1 MKVLG
6 NSNCIMHI
14 ISNMLKM
21 QNSKLLDHGSRVG
34 YLVAKML
41 ETQGKSKKEII
52 DSYLLGLLHDV
63 GAYKTEEIDK
73 LVQFE
78 TEKVYD
84 HSIYGYLIL
93 KLSEVMDDKV
103 EAILHHHT
111 PWKQLCRMNLENA
124 QLANL
129 IFLADRIEIYLR
141 TKNECITSEILE
153 KTNCFS
159 TQNIELFCEADKKY
173 DFQKRLLDGSYINDT
188 EKYLY
193 QADFSEEELRKLI
206 RMVAFLI
213 DFRSESTVTHTIT
226 MVSASVTLAK
236 LMNLDKQQLDE
247 IYTGAYI
254 HDLGKVAIPL
264 EILEKPGRLDYDEME
279 VMKTHI
285 ILTGNIISGHVSD
298 NVYKIAMR
306 HHEKMDGNG
315 YPYGIKEE
323 DMSVAEKI
331 VAVAD
336 IFSALTGKR
345 SYKDSLPKEKVISIM
360 QQMADNHQI
369 SEEVVKLLIDNYEV
383 VERQVEEECKEII
396 HNYEEIKERYQEI
409 SKILNSEDVVKL

>member
-1 MKVLG
+1 MQVLG

-21 QNSKLLDHGSRVG
+21 QNPKLMDHGSRVG

-41 ETQGKSKKEII
+41 EVQGKTQKEILE
-52 DSYLLGLLHDV
+52 SYIIGLLHDV

-73 LVQFE
+73 LIQFE
-78 TEKVYD
+78 TERVFD
-84 HSIYGYLIL
+84 HSIYGYLIM
-93 KLSEVMDDKV
+93 KVSEVMEDKV
-103 EAILHHHT
+103 DAILHHHT
-111 PWKQLCRMNLENA
+111 PWEQLKTMRCENS

-129 IFLADRIEIYLR
+129 IFLADRVEIYLR
-141 TKNECITSEILE
+141 TQKKFISPEVLK
-153 KTNCFS
+153 KTKCFS
-159 TQNIELFCEADKKY
+159 EENIELFCEAEEKY
-173 DFQKRLLDGSYINDT
+173 DFQKRLLDGSYINAT

-193 QADFSEEELRKLI
+193 QAEFSEEELKKLI

-226 MVSASVTLAK
+226 MVSAAVALGN
-236 LMNLDKQQLDE
+236 LMNLNKQQIDE

-264 EILEKPGRLDYDEME
+264 EVLEKPGRLDYDEME

-285 ILTGNIISGHVSD
+285 ILPGNIIGGHVSD

-306 HHEKMDGNG
+306 HHEKLDGKG

-323 DMSVAEKI
+323 DMSLSEKI

-345 SYKDSLPKEKVISIM
+345 SYKDSMPKEKVVSIM

-369 SEEVVKLLIDNYEV
+369 SEEVVQLLIDNYEMV
-383 VERQVEEECKEII
+383 VQQVDENCGRII
-396 HNYEEIKERYQEI
+396 HNYEEIKDKYQKI
-409 SKILNSEDVVKL
+409 SKMF

>member
-1 MKVLG
+1 
-6 NSNCIMHI
+6 MHI

-21 QNSKLLDHGSRVG
+21 QNPKLMDHGSRVG

-41 ETQGKSKKEII
+41 EVQGKAQKEIQE
-52 DSYLLGLLHDV
+52 SYILGLLHDV

-78 TEKVYD
+78 TERVFD
-84 HSIYGYLIL
+84 HSIYGYLIM
-93 KLSEVMDDKV
+93 KVSEVMEDKV
-103 EAILHHHT
+103 DAILHHHT
-111 PWKQLCRMNLENA
+111 PWEQLKIMKTENS

-129 IFLADRIEIYLR
+129 IFLADRVEIYLR
-141 TKNECITSEILE
+141 TKKKWITSEFLE

-159 TQNIELFCEADKKY
+159 KENIDLFKRTDEKF

-188 EKYLY
+188 ERYLY
-193 QADFSEEELRKLI
+193 QAEFSEEELKKLI

-226 MVSASVTLAK
+226 MVSAAVALGN
-236 LMNLDKQQLDE
+236 LMNLEKQQIDE

-264 EILEKPGRLDYDEME
+264 EVLEKPGRLDYDEME

-285 ILTGNIISGHVSD
+285 ILTGNIIGGHVSD

-306 HHEKMDGNG
+306 HHEKLDGKG

-323 DMSVAEKI
+323 DMSLEEKI

-345 SYKDSLPKEKVISIM
+345 SYKDSMPKEKVVSIM

-369 SEEVVKLLIDNYEV
+369 AEEVVKLLIDNYEI
-383 VERQVEEECKEII
+383 VERQVDENCSMII
-396 HNYEEIKERYQEI
+396 HNYEEIKEKYQNI
-409 SKILNSEDVVKL
+409 SKMFSD

>member
-1 MKVLG
+1 MQVLG

-21 QNSKLLDHGSRVG
+21 QNPKLMDHGSRVG

-41 ETQGKSKKEII
+41 EVQGKSQKEILE
-52 DSYLLGLLHDV
+52 SYILGLLHDV

-78 TEKVYD
+78 TERVYD
-84 HSIYGYLIL
+84 HSIYGYLIM
-93 KLSEVMDDKV
+93 KVSEVMEDKV
-103 EAILHHHT
+103 DAILHHHT
-111 PWKQLCRMNLENA
+111 PWEKLAKMKVENSR
-124 QLANL
+124 LANL
-129 IFLADRIEIYLR
+129 IFLADRVEIYLR
-141 TKNECITSEILE
+141 TQKKHISTEILE

-159 TQNIELFCEADKKY
+159 RENIELFCETDEKF
-173 DFQKRLLDGSYINDT
+173 DVQKRLLDGSYINDT

-193 QADFSEEELRKLI
+193 QAEFTEEELKKLI

-226 MVSASVTLAK
+226 MVSAAVALAE
-236 LMNLDKQQLDE
+236 LMNLDKQQIDE

-264 EILEKPGRLDYDEME
+264 EVLEKPGRLDFDEME

-285 ILTGNIISGHVSD
+285 ILTGNIIGGHVSD

-306 HHEKMDGNG
+306 HHEKLDGKG
-315 YPYGIKEE
+315 YPYGIKGEN
-323 DMSVAEKI
+323 MSVAEKI

-345 SYKDSLPKEKVISIM
+345 SYKDSMPKEKVISIM

-369 SEEVVKLLIDNYEV
+369 SGETVKLLVDNYET
-383 VERQVEEECKEII
+383 VEQKVEENCSKII
-396 HNYEEIKERYQEI
+396 HNYENIKERYSEI
-409 SKILNSEDVVKL
+409 SRIFAS

>member
-21 QNSKLLDHGSRVG
+21 QNPKLLDHGSRVG

-41 ETQGKSKKEII
+41 EVQGKSQKEIL
-52 DSYLLGLLHDV
+52 DSYILGLLHDI

-78 TEKVYD
+78 TERVYD
-84 HSIYGYLIL
+84 HSIYGYLIM
-93 KLSEVMDDKV
+93 KVSEVMEDKV

-111 PWKQLCRMNLENA
+111 PWEQLKQMNVKNS

-129 IFLADRIEIYLR
+129 IFLADRAEIYLR
-141 TKNECITSEILE
+141 TQNKCISAEILE
-153 KTNCFS
+153 KANCFS
-159 TQNIELFCEADKKY
+159 KENIELFCEADKKY

-193 QADFSEEELRKLI
+193 QAEFTEDELKKLI

-226 MVSASVTLAK
+226 MVSAAVALAE

-264 EILEKPGRLDYDEME
+264 EVLEKPGRLDYDEME

-285 ILTGNIISGHVSD
+285 ILTGNIIGGHVSD

-306 HHEKMDGNG
+306 HHEKLDGNG
-315 YPYGIKEE
+315 YPYGVKEE
-323 DMSVAEKI
+323 DMSEAEEI

-345 SYKDSLPKEKVISIM
+345 SYKDSMPKEKVVSIM

-369 SEEVVKLLIDNYEV
+369 SGEIVKLLVDNYET
-383 VERQVEEECKEII
+383 VEQKVEKDCSKII
-396 HNYEEIKERYQEI
+396 HNYEKIKEKYNEI
-409 SKILNSEDVVKL
+409 SRLFAS

>member
-21 QNSKLLDHGSRVG
+21 QNPKLVDHGSKVG

-41 ETQGKSKKEII
+41 EVQGKTQKEILE
-52 DSYLLGLLHDV
+52 SYIIGLLHDV

-78 TEKVYD
+78 TERVFD
-84 HSIYGYLIL
+84 HSIYGYLIM
-93 KLSEVMDDKV
+93 KVSEVMEDKV
-103 EAILHHHT
+103 DAILHHHT
-111 PWKQLCRMNLENA
+111 PWEQLKSMRCENS

-129 IFLADRIEIYLR
+129 IFLADRVEIYLR
-141 TKNECITSEILE
+141 TQKKHISPEVLK

-159 TQNIELFCEADKKY
+159 EENIELFCETEEKFDV
-173 DFQKRLLDGSYINDT
+173 QKRLLDGSYINDT

-193 QADFSEEELRKLI
+193 QAEFSEEELKKLI

-226 MVSASVTLAK
+226 MVSAAVALGN
-236 LMNLDKQQLDE
+236 LMNLNKQQIDE

-264 EILEKPGRLDYDEME
+264 EVLEKPGRLDSDEME

-285 ILTGNIISGHVSD
+285 ILTGNIIGGHVSD

-306 HHEKMDGNG
+306 HHEKLDGKG
-315 YPYGIKEE
+315 YPYGISEE
-323 DMSVAEKI
+323 DMSLEEKI

-345 SYKDSLPKEKVISIM
+345 SYKDSMPKEKVVSIM
-360 QQMADNHQI
+360 QQMSDNHQI
-369 SEEVVKLLIDNYEV
+369 AEEVVKLLVDNYEAV
-383 VERQVEEECKEII
+383 VQQVDENCGRII
-396 HNYEEIKERYQEI
+396 HNYEEIRDRYQKI
-409 SKILNSEDVVKL
+409 SQIFS

>member
-21 QNSKLLDHGSRVG
+21 QNPKLMDHGSRVG

-41 ETQGKSKKEII
+41 EVEEKSKKEIL
-52 DSYLLGLLHDV
+52 DSYILGLLHDV

-78 TEKVYD
+78 TEKVFD
-84 HSIYGYLIL
+84 HSIYGYLIM
-93 KLSEVMDDKV
+93 KVSEVMEDKV
-103 EAILHHHT
+103 DAILHHHT
-111 PWKQLCRMNLENA
+111 PWEQLKIMKTENS

-129 IFLADRIEIYLR
+129 IFLADRVEIYLR
-141 TKNECITSEILE
+141 CHGKGISAEILE

-159 TQNIELFCEADKKY
+159 KENIDLFCKTDEKCDI
-173 DFQKRLLDGSYINDT
+173 QKRLLDGSYINDT

-193 QADFSEEELRKLI
+193 QAEFSDEELKKLI

-226 MVSASVTLAK
+226 MVSAAVALGN
-236 LMNLDKQQLDE
+236 LMNLNKQEIDE

-264 EILEKPGRLDYDEME
+264 EILEKPGRLDFDEME

-285 ILTGNIISGHVSD
+285 ILTGNIIGGHVSD
-298 NVYKIAMR
+298 NVYNIAMR
-306 HHEKMDGNG
+306 HHEKLNGKG

-323 DMSVAEKI
+323 DMTLAEKI

-345 SYKDSLPKEKVISIM
+345 SYKDSMPKEKVVGIM
-360 QQMADNHQI
+360 QQMADDHQI
-369 SEEVVKLLIDNYEV
+369 SAEVVKLLIDNYELV
-383 VERQVEEECKEII
+383 VRKVDENCSKII
-396 HNYEEIKERYQEI
+396 HNYEEIKEKYKAI
-409 SKILNSEDVVKL
+409 NNIFS